1 MPTPGHR
8 SAFWWLWTSS
18 GLSNAADGVLKTALP
33 LVALRYT
40 DSPVVIAGIPLAL
53 TLPWLLVSLP
63 AGALA
68 DRWDRRRTMLV
79 ANLVRAVAVLALVVV
94 PATGIPSMW
103 LLYGVAFAL
112 GTAEVF
118 HDTCAQSIL
127 PQVVG
132 RDELDRANGRLYAV
146 EMTANQFVGPPL
158 GGFLVAAGVAVAMGA
173 PALLWGL
180 AVGALL
186 MVRGAFRAGPSGGAG
201 AGAARTT
208 SLWAEVGEG
217 LRFLWRRP
225 VLRTL
230 ALMVGVSN
238 LAESAMMA
246 VFVLWAVGPD
256 SPLGLSEPGYGALM
270 TSVAVGAVIGS
281 LCAARVADRLGRTL
295 ALALCILVAAASHA
309 VPALT
314 TSVLVV
320 AGVWAL
326 AGAGIAVWNVV
337 TVSLRQRLT
346 PDHLLG
352 RLNSAYRLLA
362 WGTMP
367 VGALLGGLV
376 AQRVGLVWVF
386 AVATALDLVLLL
398 CLPVLRERHLRA
410 AEREAGTAPHPA
422 DEDGPAQAPRPAE
435 GTVSATP

>member
-1 MPTPGHR
+1 MPSPGHR
-8 SAFWWLWTSS
+8 PAFWWLWTSS

-40 DSPVVIAGIPLAL
+40 DSPAVVAGIALAL
-53 TLPWLLVSLP
+53 SLPWLLVSLP

-79 ANLVRAVAVLALVVV
+79 ANVVRASALVALVALPADGPASLGLLYALALVV
-94 PATGIPSMW
+94 
-103 LLYGVAFAL
+103 

-118 HDTCAQSIL
+118 HDTSAQSIL

-132 RDELDRANGRLYAV
+132 REHLDRANGRLYAV
-146 EMTANQFVGPPL
+146 EVTANQFVGPPL
-158 GGFLVAAGVAVAMGA
+158 GGVLVAAGVALALVS
-173 PALLWGL
+173 PALLWVL
-180 AVGALL
+180 AVLALL
-186 MVRGAFRAGPSGGAG
+186 MVRGSFRPTRA
-201 AGAARTT
+201 AARTT
-208 SLWAEVGEG
+208 MRADVAEG

-238 LAESAMMA
+238 LAEFAMMS

-256 SPLGLSEPGYGALM
+256 SVLGLSEPGYGALA
-270 TSVAVGAVIGS
+270 TAAAVGAVLGS
-281 LCAARVADRLGRTL
+281 LGAERVAARLGRTL
-295 ALALCILVAAASHA
+295 SLALCVVVAAASHA
-309 VPALT
+309 VPVLT
-314 TSVLVV
+314 TQVLVV
-320 AGVWAL
+320 AAVWAA

-352 RLNSAYRLLA
+352 RLTSAYRLLA

-376 AQRVGLVWVF
+376 GEHVGLAQVF
-386 AVATALDLVLLL
+386 VVATVLDLLLLL
-398 CLPVLRERHLRA
+398 CLPVLRERHLRE
-410 AEREAGTAPHPA
+410 AEAEVVGRDADDALAVSRSDAG
-422 DEDGPAQAPRPAE
+422 
-435 GTVSATP
+435 

>member
-53 TLPWLLVSLP
+53 SLPWLVASLP

-79 ANLVRAVAVLALVVV
+79 ANLVRAGALVALVAVPLTGTGSLV
-94 PATGIPSMW
+94 
-103 LLYGVAFAL
+103 LLYGVAVVI

-118 HDTCAQSIL
+118 HDTSAQSIL
-127 PQVVG
+127 PRVVG
-132 RDELDRANGRLYAV
+132 RAELDRANGRLYAV
-146 EMTANQFVGPPL
+146 EVTANQFVGPPL
-158 GGFLVAAGVAVAMGA
+158 GGFLVAAGVAVATGA
-173 PALLWGL
+173 PALLWVL
-180 AVGALL
+180 AVLALL
-186 MVRGAFRAGPSGGAG
+186 GVRGTFRAGRTDAVASAP
-201 AGAARTT
+201 RTT
-208 SLWAEVGEG
+208 LRAEVGEG
-217 LRFLWRRP
+217 LRFLWQRP

-270 TSVAVGAVIGS
+270 TSVAVGAVLGS
-281 LCAARVADRLGRTL
+281 LAATWIAGRLGRTVS
-295 ALALCILVAAASHA
+295 LALCILVAAASHA

-367 VGALLGGLV
+367 VGALLGGLI
-376 AQRVGLVWVF
+376 AQEVGLVWVF
-386 AVATALDLVLLL
+386 AVATVLDLVLLL

-410 AEREAGTAPHPA
+410 AEDERVPGTGTGPTEVMQTVAG
-422 DEDGPAQAPRPAE
+422 
-435 GTVSATP
+435 

>member
-1 MPTPGHR
+1 MPGKPSPGHPP
-8 SAFWWLWTSS
+8 AFWWLWTSS

-40 DSPVVIAGIPLAL
+40 DSPAVVAGIAL
-53 TLPWLLVSLP
+53 TLSLPWLLVSLP

-79 ANLVRAVAVLALVVV
+79 ANAVRAGALLVLVLA
-94 PATGIPSMW
+94 PADEAASLG
-103 LLYGVAFAL
+103 LLYVLAFTV

-118 HDTCAQSIL
+118 HDTSGQSIL

-132 RDELDRANGRLYAV
+132 REHLDRANGRLYAV
-146 EMTANQFVGPPL
+146 EVTANQFVGPPL
-158 GGFLVAAGVAVAMGA
+158 GGVLVAAGTALALVS
-173 PALLWGL
+173 PALLWLL
-180 AVGALL
+180 AVAALL
-186 MVRGAFRAGPSGGAG
+186 ALRGTFRPVRGDGAGP
-201 AGAARTT
+201 TT
-208 SLWAEVGEG
+208 LRADVGEG

-230 ALMVGVSN
+230 AFMVGVSN
-238 LAESAMMA
+238 LAEFAMMS

-256 SPLGLSEPGYGALM
+256 SALGLTEPGYGALA
-270 TSVAVGAVIGS
+270 TAAALGAVLGS
-281 LCAARVADRLGRTL
+281 LAASQVTARLGRTL
-295 ALALCILVAAASHA
+295 SLALCVLVAAASHA
-309 VPALT
+309 VPVLT
-314 TSVLVV
+314 TDVLVV
-320 AGVWAL
+320 AAVWAA

-337 TVSLRQRLT
+337 TVTLRQRLT

-376 AQRVGLVWVF
+376 GEHVGLAQVF
-386 AVATALDLVLLL
+386 VVATALDLLLLL

-410 AEREAGTAPHPA
+410 AEREVVGDAAPAGRLA
-422 DEDGPAQAPRPAE
+422 
-435 GTVSATP
+435 VVTPSDAG

>member
-40 DSPVVIAGIPLAL
+40 DSPVAIAGIPLAL
-53 TLPWLLVSLP
+53 SLPWLVASLP

-79 ANLVRAVAVLALVVV
+79 ANLVRAGALVALVAVPVTGTGSLV
-94 PATGIPSMW
+94 
-103 LLYGVAFAL
+103 LLYGVAVVV

-118 HDTCAQSIL
+118 HDTSAQSIL

-132 RDELDRANGRLYAV
+132 RAELDRANGRLYAV
-146 EMTANQFVGPPL
+146 EVTANQFVGPPL
-158 GGFLVAAGVAVAMGA
+158 GGFLVAAGVAVATGA
-173 PALLWGL
+173 PALLWVAAVLALL
-180 AVGALL
+180 AVRGTFRPTRSGATAPATA
-186 MVRGAFRAGPSGGAG
+186 V
-201 AGAARTT
+201 RTT
-208 SLWAEVGEG
+208 LRGEVGEG
-217 LRFLWRRP
+217 LRFLWGRP

-270 TSVAVGAVIGS
+270 TSVAVGAVLGS
-281 LCAARVADRLGRTL
+281 LAATRIAGRLGRTVS
-295 ALALCILVAAASHA
+295 LALCILVAAASHA

-314 TSVLVV
+314 SSVVVV
-320 AGVWAL
+320 AVVWAL

-337 TVSLRQRLT
+337 TVTLRQRLT

-376 AQRVGLVWVF
+376 AERVGLVWVF
-386 AVATALDLVLLL
+386 VVATALDLVLLA

-410 AEREAGTAPHPA
+410 AEDEVADDPARAGTS
-422 DEDGPAQAPRPAE
+422 AE
-435 GTVSATP
+435 VSASAAG

>member
-40 DSPVVIAGIPLAL
+40 DSPVAIAGIPLAL
-53 TLPWLLVSLP
+53 SLPWLVASLP

-79 ANLVRAVAVLALVVV
+79 ANLVRAGALVALVAVPVTGTGSLV
-94 PATGIPSMW
+94 
-103 LLYGVAFAL
+103 LLYGVAVVV

-118 HDTCAQSIL
+118 HDTSAQSIL

-132 RDELDRANGRLYAV
+132 RAELDRANGRLYAV
-146 EMTANQFVGPPL
+146 EVTANQFVGPPL
-158 GGFLVAAGVAVAMGA
+158 GGFLVAAGVAVATGA
-173 PALLWGL
+173 PALLWVAAVLALL
-180 AVGALL
+180 AVRGTFRPTRSGATAPATA
-186 MVRGAFRAGPSGGAG
+186 V
-201 AGAARTT
+201 RTT
-208 SLWAEVGEG
+208 LRGEVGEG
-217 LRFLWRRP
+217 VRFLWGRP

-270 TSVAVGAVIGS
+270 TSVAVGAVLGS
-281 LCAARVADRLGRTL
+281 LAATRIAGRLGRTVS
-295 ALALCILVAAASHA
+295 LALCILVAAASHA

-314 TSVLVV
+314 SSVVVV
-320 AGVWAL
+320 AVVWAL

-337 TVSLRQRLT
+337 TVTLRQRLT

-376 AQRVGLVWVF
+376 AERVGLVWVF
-386 AVATALDLVLLL
+386 VVATALDLVLLA

-410 AEREAGTAPHPA
+410 AEDEVADDPARAGAS
-422 DEDGPAQAPRPAE
+422 AE
-435 GTVSATP
+435 VSASAAG